1 MIQQNVNE
9 NWVKVYTTGDAF
21 AAEVLKQGLV
31 EEGIP
36 AVVMNKQ
43 LSAYNIGE
51 INVLVNKSDF
61 DKAIEYNVK
70 NEIE

>member
-1 MIQQNVNE
+1 MSE
-9 NWVKVYTTGDAF
+9 NWIKVYTTSDVF
-21 AAEVLKQGLV
+21 AAEVLKQGLT
-31 EEGIP
+31 EAGIP
-36 AVVMNKQ
+36 AVTLNKQ

-61 DKAIEYNVK
+61 DKAIEYIVQ

>member
-1 MIQQNVNE
+1 MSE

-21 AAEVLKQGLV
+21 AAEVLKQGLI
-31 EEGIP
+31 EEDIP
-36 AVVMNKQ
+36 AVVINKQ

-51 INVLVNKSDF
+51 INVLVSKADF
-61 DKAIEYNVK
+61 DKAIEYIVK

>member
-1 MIQQNVNE
+1 MSE
-9 NWVKVYTTGDAF
+9 NWIKVYTTSNTF
-21 AAEVLKQGLV
+21 AAEVLKQGLT
-31 EEGIP
+31 EAGIP
-36 AVVMNKQ
+36 AVTINKQ

-61 DKAIEYNVK
+61 DKAIEYIVE

>member
-1 MIQQNVNE
+1 VSE
-9 NWVKVYTTGDAF
+9 NWIKVYTTSDVF
-21 AAEVLKQGLV
+21 AAEVLKQGLT
-31 EEGIP
+31 EAGIP
-36 AVVMNKQ
+36 AVTLNKQ

-61 DKAIEYNVK
+61 DKAIEYIVQ